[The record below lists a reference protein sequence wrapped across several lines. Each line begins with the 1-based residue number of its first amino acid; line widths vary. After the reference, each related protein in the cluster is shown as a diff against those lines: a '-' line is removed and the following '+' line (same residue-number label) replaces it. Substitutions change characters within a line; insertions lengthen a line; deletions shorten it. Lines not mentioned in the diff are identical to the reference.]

1 MALQGITGLGITD
14 EADGMKQEIMM
25 WAVINNVTQEVFP
38 TNSEGE
44 LCMFNSRRFTRKW
57 AVFLKS
63 EGNTAARV
71 RRVKVTIEE
80 AE

>member
-25 WAVINNVTQEVFP
+25 WAVINNVTQEVVARCGDP
-38 TNSEGE
+38 SIHN
-44 LCMFNSRRFTRKW
+44 TRDDARWFCNEEK
-57 AVFLKS
+57 LL
-63 EGNTAARV
+63 GNTAARV